1 LRGVVLLLAAGEG
14 TRVGSSEPKAFV
26 DLDGEPLLRH
36 AFAAIEGAELVDG
49 VVVAA
54 PPAFARRVE
63 SLLPS
68 TVKPVRVVSG
78 GASRQESAAAA
89 LEIVDDAQAVLVHDA
104 ARPLAPSS
112 LFDACLRELDECDA
126 VCPAL
131 PLADTIK
138 QTESDHV
145 TTTLD
150 RSTLVAAQTPQGF
163 RTDVYRRAH
172 DAAKADGFTGTDDAS
187 LVERIGVRVRI
198 IPGDDRNMKV
208 TTAHDIAVA
217 QALVRVPR

>member
-1 LRGVVLLLAAGEG
+1 MGGA
-14 TRVGSSEPKAFV
+14 EPKAFV
-26 DLDGEPLLRH
+26 DLDGAPLVRH
-36 AFAAIEGAELVDG
+36 AFEAIEGAELVDA

-54 PPAFARRVE
+54 PPEFVRHIE

-68 TVKPVRVVSG
+68 TVKRVAVVAG
-78 GASRQESAAAA
+78 GDTRQASAAAA
-89 LEIVDDAQAVLVHDA
+89 FAHAGDAEAVLVHDA

-112 LFDACLRELDECDA
+112 LFDACLRELDECEA

-145 TTTLD
+145 TATLD
-150 RSTLVAAQTPQGF
+150 RAHLVAAQTPQGF
-163 RTDVYRRAH
+163 RSDTYRRAH
-172 DAAKADGFTGTDDAS
+172 DAAAADGFVGTDDAS
-187 LVERIGVRVRI
+187 LVERIGVPVRI

-208 TTAHDIAVA
+208 TTAHDVAVA
-217 QALVRVPR
+217 HALLRVPR